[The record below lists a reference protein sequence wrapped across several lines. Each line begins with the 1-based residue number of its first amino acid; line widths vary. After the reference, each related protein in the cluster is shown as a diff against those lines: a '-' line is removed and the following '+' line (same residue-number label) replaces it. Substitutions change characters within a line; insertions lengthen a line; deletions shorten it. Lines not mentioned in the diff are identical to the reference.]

1 MLYVAEQSLVPK
13 LRQLAQCSPVALG
26 VDDMHVKCVWQACA
40 HWQSQRMDS
49 VKQEGIQGEMA
60 ILPELECALQHVLLI
75 ASPQLMM
82 GKSEWR
88 VNVYMC
94 CRCAHHTRTSVM

>member
-13 LRQLAQCSPVALG
+13 LRHLAQCSPVALG

-40 HWQSQRMDS
+40 HWQSDLMGT
-49 VKQEGIQGEMA
+49 VAQEGIQGQA
-60 ILPELECALQHVLLI
+60 ILPELECALQHLLHI

-82 GKSEWR
+82 GKEEGR
-88 VNVYMC
+88 VV
-94 CRCAHHTRTSVM
+94 